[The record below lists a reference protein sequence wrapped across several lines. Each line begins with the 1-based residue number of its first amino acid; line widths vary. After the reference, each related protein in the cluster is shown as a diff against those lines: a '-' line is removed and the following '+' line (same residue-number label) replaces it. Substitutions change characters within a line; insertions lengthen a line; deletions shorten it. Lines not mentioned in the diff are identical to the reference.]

1 MIRKNHCELTSVM
14 PGTKLTT
21 AGDADGSFY
30 SQEISEVFSLPLHK
44 IKAVIY
50 ILINTHII

>member
-1 MIRKNHCELTSVM
+1 M